1 MVQVNLH
8 RHCFASVAS
17 DFCLFF
23 FFLIVFGEDK
33 YCTVFCDF

>member
-23 FFLIVFGEDK
+23 LIVFGEDK

>member
-1 MVQVNLH
+1 MVQVSLH

-17 DFCLFF
+17 DFCLF